1 MIRNINFFLFFLG
14 CIVFAQDPTPVVSYN
29 FGNDKDYQEQIKA
42 LKAAYQNTE
51 DLAILDQ
58 WVELAFVYKD
68 WETALEVGQKALVK
82 EPTASRYFSVGGAAG
97 FRALEVSPFSSFR
110 YVDIMKESF
119 NKSVKLN
126 PNSINAL
133 KAQADVYASLPGLM
147 GGDFDLAIEYALKI
161 IKLDSLEGQLALGEV
176 YEKMKD
182 YENASDTFENV
193 FTHLKKTYPDC
204 SSFFE
209 TDYPNKR
216 RDLAYDLGRIS
227 ATYNLESQ
235 WGLCMLNR
243 FASSYELKDNI
254 PEAWVYYQ
262 LARITMNNQDIET
275 SKKYILTALSLD
287 SDFEEALKLK
297 KEVSP

>member
-1 MIRNINFFLFFLG
+1 MIRNINYYLFFL
-14 CIVFAQDPTPVVSYN
+14 CSVIFAQDPTPVASYN
-29 FGNDKDYQEQIKA
+29 FEKDGDYQEKIIA
-42 LKAAYQNTE
+42 LKAAYQKSE

-58 WVELAFVYKD
+58 WVEMAFVHKD
-68 WETALEVGQKALVK
+68 WEMALEVGQKALAK
-82 EPTASRYFSVGGAAG
+82 QATANRYFSVGGAAG

-119 NKSVKLN
+119 NKSVELD

-161 IKLDSLEGQLALGEV
+161 NKLDSLEGQLALGEV

-182 YENASDTFENV
+182 FEKATDAFKNV
-193 FTHLKKTYPDC
+193 FSHLKKTYPDC

-209 TDYPNKR
+209 TDYLNKR
-216 RDLAYDLGRIS
+216 RDLTYDLGRIS
-227 ATYNLESQ
+227 ATYDLESE

-262 LARITMNNQDIET
+262 LARVAKNNQDIKT
-275 SKKYILTALSLD
+275 SKKHILVALSLE
-287 SDFEEALKLK
+287 SDFEEAIKFK
-297 KEVSP
+297 KRVSP